1 MGEIGISAYLAD
13 IELVVAGGE
22 SDGNAR
28 PLGVYEVAF
37 GERQSL

>member
-1 MGEIGISAYLAD
+1 MGEIGASAYLAD

-28 PLGVYEVAF
+28 SIGFYEVVF
-37 GERQSL
+37 GEGQSL